1 MWVAR
6 DAGVC
11 LVLVSPR
18 LVWRV
23 GLPGEPDCCHE
34 HACQTRYFS
43 EAAVDAAEMNELL
56 RDARVIALPSR
67 AEGMPIV
74 LAEAMSV
81 GRPVVSTPVG
91 GIHEHAADGGMF
103 AEVGDAAGLADR
115 LMALLSDSAL
125 ARRIGER
132 GRRFCLQTRSVEAD

>member
-1 MWVAR
+1 
-6 DAGVC
+6 
-11 LVLVSPR
+11 
-18 LVWRV
+18 
-23 GLPGEPDCCHE
+23 
-34 HACQTRYFS
+34 
-43 EAAVDAAEMNELL
+43 MNELL

-91 GIHEHAADGGMF
+91 GIHELAADGGMF

-132 GRRFCLQTRSVEAD
+132 GRRFCLQTRSVEALDARWLALYARASEAHRERRLSAALQAGA